1 MASHNSND
9 GRVGGPSFIDAL
21 DRHFVRANKVIVGLL
36 LGGMT
41 LLVLANVTTR
51 FAVGSSF
58 EWAEELSV
66 FMMAWMT
73 LLGAGLV
80 LRVGGHLAVDGV
92 QQLCG
97 RKIGQLMRLLSA
109 LVMLMFFLTVVW
121 AGASYVELG
130 LYQTSPSLGI
140 PRGYA
145 YLALPVGGVLM
156 ILHLLAIARR
166 YIATNTFA
174 ADDDLDSYGGG

>member
-1 MASHNSND
+1 MASHNNDD
-9 GRVGGPSFIDAL
+9 GRSGGGSLIDAL
-21 DRHFVRANKVIVGLL
+21 DRQFVRVNKLVVSML
-36 LGGMT
+36 LGAMT
-41 LLVLANVTTR
+41 VLVLANVTVR
-51 FAVGSSF
+51 FVVGSSF
-58 EWAEELSV
+58 DWAEELAV

-80 LRVGGHLAVDGV
+80 LRAGGHLAVDSV
-92 QQLCG
+92 QQLG
-97 RKIGQLMRLLSA
+97 GERIGQLMRLLSA

-121 AGASYVELG
+121 AGVSYVDLG

-145 YLALPVGGVLM
+145 YLALPIGGVLM

-166 YIATNTFA
+166 YIASNTFA
-174 ADDDLDSYGGG
+174 NDDDVETYGDA